1 MRILITGASGFIGS
15 ALLEYLKNAS
25 NDVSALARHQHLEGK
40 YDAIINLAGE
50 SLNKQRWNE
59 KTKKLIYESRINT
72 TQKIIDAIK
81 NNAVETKILISG
93 SAIGFYD
100 VGFTHKL
107 CEDWEYVAMQAEKLG
122 VRVCTLRT
130 GIVLEKNGGAL
141 KEMLIPFKY
150 GLGAQLG
157 NGEQWMSWIHRYDVI
172 SAIDFLLHHENM
184 HGPFNLTAPHPVKN
198 TDFTYILANAM
209 HRPSFLKLPAFC
221 VKLIFGEMG
230 ESLLLQGKKILPDRL
245 LDAGYLFKFKTLE
258 PALKSILS

>member
-1 MRILITGASGFIGS
+1 
-15 ALLEYLKNAS
+15 
-25 NDVSALARHQHLEGK
+25 
-40 YDAIINLAGE
+40 
-50 SLNKQRWNE
+50 
-59 KTKKLIYESRINT
+59 
-72 TQKIIDAIK
+72 
-81 NNAVETKILISG
+81 
-93 SAIGFYD
+93 
-100 VGFTHKL
+100 
-107 CEDWEYVAMQAEKLG
+107 
-122 VRVCTLRT
+122 
-130 GIVLEKNGGAL
+130 
-141 KEMLIPFKY
+141 MLIPFKY
-150 GLGAQLG
+150 GLGVQLG

-198 TDFTYILANAM
+198 SDFTYILANAM